1 MVAIGERILHQ
12 PVKQENTISIKIKTE
27 VRKILRDHLTKNMV
41 TSNEEIN
48 FIFSIG
54 SITVLSSTGNR
65 RLEKTLDLAQS
76 NRGELEKV
84 IQYYSQN
91 EADSLKLKAARF
103 LIMNMPGH
111 YSFIGRNYENYCKA
125 SEKIIFSKTSMNK
138 KVDKLNKL
146 IRQYPAECFE
156 RVEDCSIITADYL
169 YRT

>member
-1 MVAIGERILHQ
+1 MKKLILF
-12 PVKQENTISIKIKTE
+12 
-27 VRKILRDHLTKNMV
+27 L
-41 TSNEEIN
+41 
-48 FIFSIG
+48 
-54 SITVLSSTGNR
+54 VLGVLLSCQSTDNR
-65 RLEKTLDLAQS
+65 RLETTLDLAQS
-76 NRGELEKV
+76 IRGELEKV

-169 YRT
+169 IQNINIGNEETGLKELLLMSSANIYYHINVQRHKLLIIGEPSCVP

>member
-1 MVAIGERILHQ
+1 MKKLILF
-12 PVKQENTISIKIKTE
+12 
-27 VRKILRDHLTKNMV
+27 L
-41 TSNEEIN
+41 
-48 FIFSIG
+48 
-54 SITVLSSTGNR
+54 VLGVLLSCQSTDNR

-169 YRT
+169 IRYVCD

>member
-1 MVAIGERILHQ
+1 MKKLILF
-12 PVKQENTISIKIKTE
+12 
-27 VRKILRDHLTKNMV
+27 L
-41 TSNEEIN
+41 
-48 FIFSIG
+48 
-54 SITVLSSTGNR
+54 VLGVLLSCQSTDNR

-125 SEKIIFSKTSMNK
+125 SEKIIFQN
-138 KVDKLNKL
+138 LNE
-146 IRQYPAECFE
+146 QEG
-156 RVEDCSIITADYL
+156 
-169 YRT
+169 

>member
-1 MVAIGERILHQ
+1 MKKLILF
-12 PVKQENTISIKIKTE
+12 
-27 VRKILRDHLTKNMV
+27 L
-41 TSNEEIN
+41 
-48 FIFSIG
+48 
-54 SITVLSSTGNR
+54 VLGVLLSCQSTDNR

-156 RVEDCSIITADYL
+156 G
-169 YRT
+169 